1 MRINNLVFDGRIS
14 ALQEF
19 ITRHTRVMNCL
30 FLLLYALEQALLVI
44 FCAIYP
50 LQIMFIISLFVIL
63 AFLTFGIEKVSLET
77 RNKYL
82 EKELTELKN
91 EREMFI
97 RTMKWFKTASKSIR
111 RSYRKTES
119 LKRSNTYKEQEKEN
133 D

>member
-1 MRINNLVFDGRIS
+1 MRINNLVFGGRIS

-19 ITRHTRVMNCL
+19 MTRHTGVMNCL

-44 FCAIYP
+44 FSAMYP
-50 LQIMFIISLFVIL
+50 PHIMFIISLFVIV
-63 AFLTFGIEKVSLET
+63 AFFTFGIEKVSLET

-119 LKRSNTYKEQEKEN
+119 LKRSKTYKEQEKEN